1 MRISR
6 QAFAWSF
13 VSIGCILLGITP
25 CSFAETVSMSRMT
38 SEAALENMFLKMERD
53 TLQFAEKMEELLASD
68 AKCTQSTLESCRG
81 GSYHGCNSE
90 FPNPECPGMQYAIAD
105 CGKGKEGGCGGVFDF
120 TTSQIRISP
129 DQYSYDYNDRVKD
142 GVCSTLSA
150 EKYMTAAWEGGK
162 EYWSGFSVEPPPIFF
177 GSADGVFRILPG
189 SPSECSF
196 GLFTYD
202 PRIRP
207 WYVGASSGPKDVIL
221 ILDTSGSMGIVGR
234 LAAMKKAAERV
245 ISTLNYADHFA
256 AIEFNS
262 IANRVGA
269 RRGTPLQKATTLN
282 KESVINEIKNLNSG
296 GETNFRSGFEIAF
309 DVLKYSE
316 ATEKSSNCHQAILF
330 LTDGVMSDDKNSF
343 LGYFDG
349 EYSRLKS
356 KGKPPVLFT
365 YSFGQLAD
373 AEVPKNLACKYNG
386 LWADIED
393 GGNLAET
400 MGAYYKYFALGL
412 SANVDSKFVSWV
424 EPYEFAEGT
433 GYGTTGKRSILLVV
447 LLLV

>member
-1 MRISR
+1 
-6 QAFAWSF
+6 
-13 VSIGCILLGITP
+13 
-25 CSFAETVSMSRMT
+25 
-38 SEAALENMFLKMERD
+38 
-53 TLQFAEKMEELLASD
+53 
-68 AKCTQSTLESCRG
+68 
-81 GSYHGCNSE
+81 
-90 FPNPECPGMQYAIAD
+90 
-105 CGKGKEGGCGGVFDF
+105 
-120 TTSQIRISP
+120 
-129 DQYSYDYNDRVKD
+129 
-142 GVCSTLSA
+142 
-150 EKYMTAAWEGGK
+150 
-162 EYWSGFSVEPPPIFF
+162 
-177 GSADGVFRILPG
+177 
-189 SPSECSF
+189 
-196 GLFTYD
+196 
-202 PRIRP
+202 
-207 WYVGASSGPKDVIL
+207 
-221 ILDTSGSMGIVGR
+221 
-234 LAAMKKAAERV
+234 MKKAAERV